1 MAGIRHA
8 RRRGATLRP
17 VAVPRLALGR
27 HDASTCCDGTKFR
40 PAAVSPLRRLHALP
54 GGGATPCASAASRR
68 AIRLARRWRHASA
81 GGWPRFARRDGRH
94 SSPLDG
100 GAPLRHGRHY
110 GCGNT
115 PRPGAAARLAQ
126 RWRCHASPGNSGA
139 TPRRAAA
146 TDLARLQQAPPIGG
160 SPGGSDTPCREA
172 AARLARRRRCHASPG
187 GGVNASPGGNATVR
201 RAANRVPPGLDD
213 PSLCKIGPAPAG
225 RLGVAGCSDSDD
237 MKGSLTRTCARQRS
251 GLPRSACGL
260 ASSPSLAPVTVAAR
274 ERWQALCG
282 PCRRRTERG
291 PTGTCPGLVGPAGRG
306 PDPRSA
312 PMVTCPKS
320 RANGHVRGQPRPA
333 GTGTGTR
340 VPRRHRAAPIH
351 AAA

>member
-1 MAGIRHA
+1 MAPRRLACRIPAIGAARCVNLLRRHQASSSGGLTAAAAPRLAWRRCHASRQRSVSPGDPPGPAVAA
-8 RRRGATLRP
+8 RLGRWLATVCPAGWTAL
-17 VAVPRLALGR
+17 LALGR
-27 HDASTCCDGTKFR
+27 RH
-40 PAAVSPLRRLHALP
+40 
-54 GGGATPCASAASRR
+54 SAA
-68 AIRLARRWRHASA
+68 AWTA
-81 GGWPRFARRDGRH
+81 
-94 SSPLDG
+94 
-100 GAPLRHGRHY
+100 HY
-110 GCGNT
+110 ACGNT

-172 AARLARRRRCHASPG
+172 AARLARRRRCNASPG

-237 MKGSLTRTCARQRS
+237 MKGSLTRKCARQRS
-251 GLPRSACGL
+251 GLPRSACGP

-291 PTGTCPGLVGPAGRG
+291 PTGTCPGLVGPAGSG
-306 PDPRSA
+306 ADPRSG

>member
-1 MAGIRHA
+1 MTIR
-8 RRRGATLRP
+8 
-17 VAVPRLALGR
+17 V
-27 HDASTCCDGTKFR
+27 C
-40 PAAVSPLRRLHALP
+40 
-54 GGGATPCASAASRR
+54 
-68 AIRLARRWRHASA
+68 
-81 GGWPRFARRDGRH
+81 
-94 SSPLDG
+94 
-100 GAPLRHGRHY
+100 
-110 GCGNT
+110 
-115 PRPGAAARLAQ
+115 
-126 RWRCHASPGNSGA
+126 
-139 TPRRAAA
+139 
-146 TDLARLQQAPPIGG
+146 
-160 SPGGSDTPCREA
+160 
-172 AARLARRRRCHASPG
+172 
-187 GGVNASPGGNATVR
+187 VR
-201 RAANRVPPGLDD
+201 
-213 PSLCKIGPAPAG
+213 SGPAPAG

-282 PCRRRTERG
+282 PRRRRTERG

-340 VPRRHRAAPIH
+340 VPCRHRAAPIH
-351 AAA
+351 AAASRPRGEEKRMPPPARSLLAGPIPATGEMVKQALTRRNGQTGSDKAKWSNRRCAEPRNRPPHRCGQRPPSLIRVPAAQPSLAPLPPLPPSRRPTWWRCPLPGMRAPPSRRPKAPPVPGAVPAPAKRPASNGRVSPWCDHGHNSDIITAPWCPLKSCPSRGDVTQARPA

>member
-1 MAGIRHA
+1 MRQ
-8 RRRGATLRP
+8 
-17 VAVPRLALGR
+17 
-27 HDASTCCDGTKFR
+27 
-40 PAAVSPLRRLHALP
+40 PAATAPSFVQRRSHRCGGSALP
-54 GGGATPCASAASRR
+54 GGGATPCASAASRL
-68 AIRLARRWRHASA
+68 AIRQARRWRHASA

-100 GAPLRHGRHY
+100 GTPAAAWTALRLRQYTSPGS
-110 GCGNT
+110 GGT
-115 PRPGAAARLAQ
+115 PRPAVAMPRLARQQ
-126 RWRCHASPGNSGA
+126 RRYASPGCGDRPSPAPTGFAHWRIARRQPA
-139 TPRRAAA
+139 TR
-146 TDLARLQQAPPIGG
+146 LAG
-160 SPGGSDTPCREA
+160 EA

-237 MKGSLTRTCARQRS
+237 MKGSLTRKCARQRS
-251 GLPRSACGL
+251 GLPRSACGP

-306 PDPRSA
+306 ADPRSG